1 MLNHIAIVMDGNN
14 RWAKQRSLPGPM
26 GHKKGVQRIR
36 DVLAQAK
43 KRGVTC
49 LTLFAFSSENWK
61 RPSFEVTALM
71 KLFDSYLASEVAELK
86 DEGVELRVIGSRER
100 FSKGLLK
107 RIEHAESETK
117 GGELKLVIC
126 ADYGGQWDI
135 AQAAKQLALDV
146 QSGALDPSDIDA
158 QMLSSKICLNDLPDV
173 DLIVRTGGEYRISNF
188 LLWQSAYSEFFFTDT
203 LWPDFDGAELDK
215 AIDDFH
221 TRERRFG
228 MSGDQLKGN

>member
-14 RWAKQRSLPGPM
+14 RWAKQRGLPGPM

-36 DVLAQAK
+36 DVLSQAK

-61 RPSFEVTALM
+61 RPSLEVSALM

-86 DEGVELRVIGSRER
+86 SEGVELRVIGSRER

-117 GGELKLVIC
+117 GGDLKLIIC

-135 AQAAKQLALDV
+135 AQAAKQLAFDV
-146 QSGALDPSDIDA
+146 QSGELSVDDIDA
-158 QMLSSKICLNDLPDV
+158 EAISSKISLSDLPDV

-203 LWPDFDGAELDK
+203 LWPDFDGAELDM
-215 AIDDFH
+215 AIDDFY

-228 MSGDQLKGN
+228 MSGDQVKGN